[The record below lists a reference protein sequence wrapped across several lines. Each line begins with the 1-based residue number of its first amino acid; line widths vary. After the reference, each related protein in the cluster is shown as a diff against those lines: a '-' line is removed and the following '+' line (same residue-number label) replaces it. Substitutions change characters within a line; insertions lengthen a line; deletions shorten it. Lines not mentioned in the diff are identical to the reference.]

1 MQTLTPMTTA
11 NPNPPPARRG
21 FPATNPI
28 PSLSN
33 PMTYRVEVHNGQT
46 WAHGIRINDR
56 RLPEFCSMASADQL
70 SITGARQLRDRAIR
84 LCGGTL
90 RVKKVPVD
98 A

>member
-1 MQTLTPMTTA
+1 
-11 NPNPPPARRG
+11 
-21 FPATNPI
+21 
-28 PSLSN
+28 
-33 PMTYRVEVHNGQT
+33 MTYRVEVHNGQT

-56 RLPEFCSMASADQL
+56 RLPEFCSMARADQL
-70 SITGARQLRDRAIR
+70 SVTGARQLRDRSIR

>member
-1 MQTLTPMTTA
+1 VVVTPLHIPSPPGLPG
-11 NPNPPPARRG
+11 NNPPLP
-21 FPATNPI
+21 P
-28 PSLSN
+28 N

-56 RLPEFCSMASADQL
+56 RLPEFCRMANADQL
-70 SITGARQLRDRAIR
+70 SITGARQLRDQATR

-90 RVKKVPVD
+90 RVKKVPAD

>member
-1 MQTLTPMTTA
+1 
-11 NPNPPPARRG
+11 
-21 FPATNPI
+21 
-28 PSLSN
+28 
-33 PMTYRVEVHNGQT
+33 MTYRVEVHNGQT

-70 SITGARQLRDRAIR
+70 SITGARQLRDRATR

>member
-1 MQTLTPMTTA
+1 M
-11 NPNPPPARRG
+11 
-21 FPATNPI
+21 
-28 PSLSN
+28 
-33 PMTYRVEVHNGQT
+33 YRVEVHNGQT
-46 WAHGIRINDR
+46 WAHGIRINDS

-98 A
+98 AN